1 MNEQQE
7 TRYPN
12 IHSLTLEIGGFDN
25 GYLNISVDFPNRVIH
40 WQHSLDD
47 FAGHHFLTSKELQSF
62 IHIIQK
68 YKIDTWDDKY
78 RDDEVFDGEDWQ
90 LLIETKDEIIRKSG
104 VNAYPDTWMPF
115 KEVMYQFVIIPK
127 RFIKYQGEDI
137 LNRLLV
143 AWNTRNIMKFRHC
156 LYKNSKMIFNNNW
169 YDEVQ
174 IIALVKRIFKEK
186 SNPQYN
192 IQQLFSRIIDE
203 NGIFISFQIVRPK
216 NECIL
221 YNGLLVLVK
230 VSNAWKVATLK
241 IDELQKC

>member
-1 MNEQQE
+1 MNEQLE

-12 IHSLTLEIGGFDN
+12 IHSITLEIGGYFQ
-25 GYLNISVDFPNRVIH
+25 GYLIIRADLINGVIH

-47 FAGHHFLTSKELQSF
+47 FAGHHFLTTKELQMF
-62 IHIIQK
+62 IHIMQK
-68 YKIDTWDDKY
+68 CKIDTWNDEY
-78 RDDEVFDGEDWQ
+78 RDKNIFDGEDWQ

-104 VNAYPDTWMPF
+104 VNAYPDTWTPF
-115 KEVMYQFVIIPK
+115 KEVMKQFVIIPN
-127 RFIKYQGEDI
+127 RFFIYQGEDI

-143 AWNTRNIMKFRHC
+143 AWNTRNLMKFRHC
-156 LYKNSKMIFNNNW
+156 LYKDSKMIFNNNW

-192 IQQLFSRIIDE
+192 IQQVFSRIIDE

-216 NECIL
+216 NKRVL
-221 YNGLLVLVK
+221 YRGLLVLVK
-230 VSNAWKVATLK
+230 VNDAWKVATLK
-241 IDELQKC
+241 IDK

>member
-1 MNEQQE
+1 MNEQLE

-12 IHSLTLEIGGFDN
+12 IHSITLEIGGYFQ
-25 GYLNISVDFPNRVIH
+25 GYLIIRVDLINGVID

-47 FAGHHFLTSKELQSF
+47 FAGHHFLTTKELHEF
-62 IHIIQK
+62 IQIIQK
-68 YKIDTWDDKY
+68 CKIDTWDDEY
-78 RDDEVFDGEDWQ
+78 RDDEVFDGETWE
-90 LLIETKDEIIRKSG
+90 LVLKMNDEIIRKSG

-115 KEVMYQFVIIPK
+115 KEVMHQFVIIPK

-169 YDEVQ
+169 YDEAQ

-203 NGIFISFQIVRPK
+203 NGIFISFQIIRPK
-216 NECIL
+216 SECIL

>member
-7 TRYPN
+7 MRYLN
-12 IHSLTLEIGGFDN
+12 IHSLTLEIGGFDY
-25 GYLNISVDFPNRVIH
+25 GYLNISVDFPNRIIH

-47 FAGHHFLTSKELQSF
+47 FAGYHFLTTKELQSF
-62 IHIIQK
+62 IHIMQK
-68 YKIDTWDDKY
+68 CKIDTWDDEY
-78 RDDEVFDGEDWQ
+78 RDKNIFDGEDWQ

-115 KEVMYQFVIIPK
+115 KEVMHQFVIIPNC
-127 RFIKYQGEDI
+127 FTKYQGEDI

-143 AWNTRNIMKFRHC
+143 AWNTRNLMKFRHC
-156 LYKNSKMIFNNNW
+156 LYKDSKIIFNNNW

-192 IQQLFSRIIDE
+192 IEQVFSRIIDE

-216 NECIL
+216 NKRVL
-221 YNGLLVLVK
+221 YRGLLVLVK
-230 VSNAWKVATLK
+230 INNAWKVATLK
-241 IDELQKC
+241 IDE